1 MSYGLWNTSKET
13 MSLVELIHAVKA
25 ENLTKTQ
32 LEVLYTHLCT
42 LKAEYHL
49 KLSDLKR
56 EEAKYILESEETSA
70 VAKKDAWRGS
80 ESGQDLIRASEEVKV
95 VGLLMSS
102 TKNRLFS
109 NY

>member
-1 MSYGLWNTSKET
+1 MNLI
-13 MSLVELIHAVKA
+13 ELIHEVKQ
-25 ENLTKTQ
+25 ENLTKTS
-32 LEVLYTHLCT
+32 LEALYTHLCT

-80 ESGQDLIRASEEVKV
+80 PAGMELIKASEEVKA
-95 VGLLMSS
+95 VGQLLSS
-102 TKNRLFS
+102 VKNRIYS
-109 NY
+109 RYD